1 MVDSTTTDTVTIRQ
15 FTFRMILRNID
26 NQIELV
32 FGNHLHHVVLR
43 VRTFIGPVNSFSAH
57 SMSIQE
63 SGCTCRC
70 INLISFIEEHA
81 AGLQQID
88 FRFHGTGREHHSL
101 LRNLE
106 ASSNHGA
113 QQCFGEIITDT
124 ATPATSQTIPET
136 TTEPEP
142 EKLTC
147 QTGLYQEKT
156 LADQVS
162 VDAARELPEG
172 EYGVLS
178 YSYDET
184 VSVWGNGAEDCLV
197 IHDGD
202 EEYRVEIPWQNMYSA
217 PPAVEAADYDGDGD
231 KEYYISTIQG
241 TGTGVYVEGL
251 YYVDVQKGTPKVSE
265 YTNVVEDFESRILA
279 ADTLD
284 EQFHTLHVDF
294 LDKNGESDP
303 EESIDLSLDS
313 LLREYEGNTY
323 MGTVLGDQ
331 IRFDFRGGTPFAS
344 VVVGI
349 QLYQIAIPLYDS
361 SFRVTAPVSMQEN
374 GKFSLGNFSVRTNP
388 YDVNV
393 ENADGE
399 EQNMTEVYT
408 GYYDLT
414 HNGYKEKVV
423 TKVYLEEENGALTEA
438 LRKAGNWGTVEVYE
452 YLGDGQ
458 YGIIPLWSQEFAIA
472 HAGNVQIFLTQKDG
486 YDYLVTTSLW
496 SGQGVCYYDYN
507 VLSPVNYSFDRY
519 HNELKGADHY
529 DPQFFT
535 GLESW
540 LKEDSLLLVA
550 TDIDMPQGQE
560 VILTTDEETHYAEE
574 YLMVKKERLQSVE
587 DID

>member
-1 MVDSTTTDTVTIRQ
+1 MLQCLQSDFQHFKKKRCRYRKAWCRHFLGFTLPDSLDMIKIENVFTGYRGGRMHKRKLHNKISSGLLVLIVAFSLTGCGSSRDALEIFDT
-15 FTFRMILRNID
+15 
-26 NQIELV
+26 E
-32 FGNHLHHVVLR
+32 
-43 VRTFIGPVNSFSAH
+43 SAQAEGI
-57 SMSIQE
+57 SQE
-63 SGCTCRC
+63 T
-70 INLISFIEEHA
+70 A
-81 AGLQQID
+81 
-88 FRFHGTGREHHSL
+88 
-101 LRNLE
+101 
-106 ASSNHGA
+106 
-113 QQCFGEIITDT
+113 T
-124 ATPATSQTIPET
+124 ATPAISQTIPET

-162 VDAARELPEG
+162 VDAARELSEG

-241 TGTGVYVEGL
+241 TGTGVHVEGL

-284 EQFHTLHVDF
+284 EKFHTLHVDF

-374 GKFSLGNFSVRTNP
+374 GKFSLGDFSVRTNP

-414 HNGYKEKVV
+414 HNGYKEKIV
-423 TKVYLEEENGALTEA
+423 TKVYLEEENENLTEA
-438 LRKAGNWGTVEVYE
+438 LYKAGNWGTVEAYE

-507 VLSPVNYSFDRY
+507 VLSPLDYSFDRY
-519 HNELKGADHY
+519 HNELKGAEHY

-540 LKEDSLLLVA
+540 MKEDSLLLAA

-560 VILTTDEETHYAEE
+560 AILTTDEEVHYARE
-574 YLMVKKERLQSVE
+574 YLTVKKEQQQRIE
-587 DID
+587 EIE

>member
-1 MVDSTTTDTVTIRQ
+1 MYKRKLHKEISSGLLALIVAFSLTGCGSSRDALEISDT
-15 FTFRMILRNID
+15 
-26 NQIELV
+26 E
-32 FGNHLHHVVLR
+32 
-43 VRTFIGPVNSFSAH
+43 SAQAEGI
-57 SMSIQE
+57 SQE
-63 SGCTCRC
+63 T
-70 INLISFIEEHA
+70 A
-81 AGLQQID
+81 
-88 FRFHGTGREHHSL
+88 
-101 LRNLE
+101 
-106 ASSNHGA
+106 
-113 QQCFGEIITDT
+113 T
-124 ATPATSQTIPET
+124 ATPATSQIIPET

-142 EKLTC
+142 EKITY

-202 EEYRVEIPWQNMYSA
+202 REYRVGIPWRNMYSA

-241 TGTGVYVEGL
+241 TGTGIYVEGL

-265 YTNVVEDFESRILA
+265 YTNVVEDFDRRILA

-294 LDKNGESDP
+294 LDKNGKIDAQK
-303 EESIDLSLDS
+303 SIDLDQTR
-313 LLREYEGNTY
+313 LLQKLEGYTY
-323 MGTVLGDQ
+323 KSIGVGAQ
-331 IRFDFRGGTPFAS
+331 IRYDFRGGQPFAN
-344 VVVGI
+344 VGVGI
-349 QLYQIAIPLYDS
+349 NMNEMADLVYETGFNI
-361 SFRVTAPVSMQEN
+361 TAPVSMQKDGN
-374 GKFSLGNFSVRTNP
+374 FSLGDFSVQKTYSR
-388 YDVNV
+388 YLEE
-393 ENADGE
+393 ENIDKE
-399 EQNMTEVYT
+399 EPDMTEVYT

-423 TKVYLEEENGALTEA
+423 TKVYLEEENEDFTEA
-438 LRKAGNWGTVEVYE
+438 LHKAGNWGTVEV
-452 YLGDGQ
+452 
-458 YGIIPLWSQEFAIA
+458 
-472 HAGNVQIFLTQKDG
+472 

-560 VILTTDEETHYAEE
+560 VILTTNEETHYAEE
-574 YLMVKKERLQSVE
+574 YLKVKKERLQSVE

>member
-1 MVDSTTTDTVTIRQ
+1 MHLPAIGGGRMYKRKLHKEISSGLLVLIVAFSLTGCGSSRDALEISDT
-15 FTFRMILRNID
+15 
-26 NQIELV
+26 E
-32 FGNHLHHVVLR
+32 
-43 VRTFIGPVNSFSAH
+43 SAQAEGI
-57 SMSIQE
+57 SQE
-63 SGCTCRC
+63 T
-70 INLISFIEEHA
+70 A
-81 AGLQQID
+81 
-88 FRFHGTGREHHSL
+88 
-101 LRNLE
+101 
-106 ASSNHGA
+106 
-113 QQCFGEIITDT
+113 T

-162 VDAARELPEG
+162 VNAARELPEG

-178 YSYDET
+178 YSYDES

-202 EEYRVEIPWQNMYSA
+202 EEYRVEIPWQNMYLA

-241 TGTGVYVEGL
+241 TGTGVHVEGL

-265 YTNVVEDFESRILA
+265 YTNVVEDFERRILA

-294 LDKNGESDP
+294 LDKNGKIDAQK
-303 EESIDLSLDS
+303 SIDLDQTR
-313 LLREYEGNTY
+313 LLQKLEGYTY
-323 MGTVLGDQ
+323 KSIGVGAQ
-331 IRFDFRGGTPFAS
+331 IRYDFRGGQPFAN
-344 VVVGI
+344 VGVGI
-349 QLYQIAIPLYDS
+349 NMNEMADLVYETGFNI
-361 SFRVTAPVSMQEN
+361 TAPVSMQKDGN
-374 GKFSLGNFSVRTNP
+374 FSLGDFSVQKTYSR
-388 YDVNV
+388 YLEE
-393 ENADGE
+393 ENIDKE
-399 EQNMTEVYT
+399 EPDMTEVYT

-414 HNGYKEKVV
+414 HNGYKEKIV
-423 TKVYLEEENGALTEA
+423 TKVHLEEENENLTEA
-438 LRKAGNWGTVEVYE
+438 LRKAGNWGTVAVYE

-560 VILTTDEETHYAEE
+560 VILTTNEETHYTEE
-574 YLMVKKERLQSVE
+574 YLKVKKERLQSVE
-587 DID
+587 YID

>member
-1 MVDSTTTDTVTIRQ
+1 MLQCLQSDFQHFKKKRCRYRKAWCRHFLGFTLPDSLDMIKIENVFTGYRGGRMHKRKLHNKISSGLLVLIVAFSLTGCGSSRDALEISDT
-15 FTFRMILRNID
+15 
-26 NQIELV
+26 E
-32 FGNHLHHVVLR
+32 
-43 VRTFIGPVNSFSAH
+43 SAQAEGI
-57 SMSIQE
+57 SQE
-63 SGCTCRC
+63 T
-70 INLISFIEEHA
+70 A
-81 AGLQQID
+81 
-88 FRFHGTGREHHSL
+88 
-101 LRNLE
+101 
-106 ASSNHGA
+106 
-113 QQCFGEIITDT
+113 T
-124 ATPATSQTIPET
+124 ATPAISQTIPET

-162 VDAARELPEG
+162 VDAARELSEG

-241 TGTGVYVEGL
+241 TGTGVHVEGL

-284 EQFHTLHVDF
+284 EKFHTLHVDF

-361 SFRVTAPVSMQEN
+361 SFRVTVPVSMQEN
-374 GKFSLGNFSVRTNP
+374 GKFSLGDFSVRTNP

-414 HNGYKEKVV
+414 HNGYKEKIV
-423 TKVYLEEENGALTEA
+423 TKVYLEEENENLTEA
-438 LRKAGNWGTVEVYE
+438 LYKAGNWGTVEAYE

-507 VLSPVNYSFDRY
+507 VLSPLDYSFDRY
-519 HNELKGADHY
+519 HNELKGAEHY

-540 LKEDSLLLVA
+540 MKEDSLLLAA

-560 VILTTDEETHYAEE
+560 AILTTDEEVHYARE
-574 YLMVKKERLQSVE
+574 YLTVKKEQQQRIE
-587 DID
+587 EIE

>member
-1 MVDSTTTDTVTIRQ
+1 MLQCLQSDFQHFKKKRCRYRKAWCRHFLGFTLPDSLDMIKIENVFTGYRGGRMYKRKLHKEISSGLLVLIVAFSLTGCGSSRDALEISDT
-15 FTFRMILRNID
+15 
-26 NQIELV
+26 E
-32 FGNHLHHVVLR
+32 
-43 VRTFIGPVNSFSAH
+43 SAQAEGI
-57 SMSIQE
+57 SQE
-63 SGCTCRC
+63 T
-70 INLISFIEEHA
+70 A
-81 AGLQQID
+81 
-88 FRFHGTGREHHSL
+88 
-101 LRNLE
+101 
-106 ASSNHGA
+106 
-113 QQCFGEIITDT
+113 T
-124 ATPATSQTIPET
+124 ATPAISQTIPET

-142 EKLTC
+142 EKLTY

-217 PPAVEAADYDGDGD
+217 PPAVEAADYDGDGN

-241 TGTGVYVEGL
+241 TGTGVHVEGL

-265 YTNVVEDFESRILA
+265 YTNVVADFESRILA

-374 GKFSLGNFSVRTNP
+374 GKFSLGDFSVRTNP

-414 HNGYKEKVV
+414 HNGYKEKIV
-423 TKVYLEEENGALTEA
+423 TKVYLEEENENLTEA
-438 LRKAGNWGTVEVYE
+438 LYKAGNWGTVEAYE

-507 VLSPVNYSFDRY
+507 VLSPLDYSFDRY
-519 HNELKGADHY
+519 HNELKGAEHY

-535 GLESW
+535 GLENW

-550 TDIDMPQGQE
+550 TDINMPQGQE
-560 VILTTDEETHYAEE
+560 AILTTDEEVHYARE
-574 YLMVKKERLQSVE
+574 YLTVKKEQQQRIE
-587 DID
+587 EIE

>member
-1 MVDSTTTDTVTIRQ
+1 MYKRKLHKEISSGLLVLIVAFSLTGCGSSRDALEISDT
-15 FTFRMILRNID
+15 
-26 NQIELV
+26 E
-32 FGNHLHHVVLR
+32 
-43 VRTFIGPVNSFSAH
+43 SAQAEGI
-57 SMSIQE
+57 SQE
-63 SGCTCRC
+63 T
-70 INLISFIEEHA
+70 A
-81 AGLQQID
+81 P
-88 FRFHGTGREHHSL
+88 
-101 LRNLE
+101 
-106 ASSNHGA
+106 
-113 QQCFGEIITDT
+113 
-124 ATPATSQTIPET
+124 ATPATSQTIPEM

-162 VDAARELPEG
+162 VDAAREQPEG

-284 EQFHTLHVDF
+284 EKFHTLHVDF

-374 GKFSLGNFSVRTNP
+374 GKFSLGDFSVRTNP

-423 TKVYLEEENGALTEA
+423 TKVYLEVENGDLTEA

-472 HAGNVQIFLTQKDG
+472 HAGNTQIFLTQKDG
-486 YDYLVTTSLW
+486 YDYLVVTSLW
-496 SGQGVCYYDYN
+496 TGQGICYYDYN
-507 VLSPVNYSFDRY
+507 VLSPVDYSFDRY
-519 HNELKGADHY
+519 HNELKGAEHY

-535 GLESW
+535 GLENW

-550 TDIDMPQGQE
+550 TDINMPQGQE
-560 VILTTDEETHYAEE
+560 AILTTDEEVHYARE
-574 YLMVKKERLQSVE
+574 YLTVKKEQQQRIE
-587 DID
+587 EIE

>member
-1 MVDSTTTDTVTIRQ
+1 MLQCLQSDFQHFKKKRCRYRKAWCRHFLGFTLPDSLDMIKIENVFTGYRGGRMHKRKLHNKISSGLLVLIVAFSLTGCGSSRDALEISDT
-15 FTFRMILRNID
+15 
-26 NQIELV
+26 E
-32 FGNHLHHVVLR
+32 
-43 VRTFIGPVNSFSAH
+43 SAQAEGI
-57 SMSIQE
+57 SQE
-63 SGCTCRC
+63 T
-70 INLISFIEEHA
+70 A
-81 AGLQQID
+81 
-88 FRFHGTGREHHSL
+88 
-101 LRNLE
+101 
-106 ASSNHGA
+106 
-113 QQCFGEIITDT
+113 T
-124 ATPATSQTIPET
+124 ATPAISQTIPET

-147 QTGLYQEKT
+147 QTGRYQEKT

-162 VDAARELPEG
+162 VDAARELSEG

-241 TGTGVYVEGL
+241 TGTGVHVEGL

-284 EQFHTLHVDF
+284 EKFHTLHVDF

-374 GKFSLGNFSVRTNP
+374 GKFSLGDFSVRTNP

-414 HNGYKEKVV
+414 HNGYKEKIV
-423 TKVYLEEENGALTEA
+423 TKVYLEEENENLTEA
-438 LRKAGNWGTVEVYE
+438 LYKAGNWGTVEAYE

-507 VLSPVNYSFDRY
+507 VLSPLDYSFDRY
-519 HNELKGADHY
+519 HNELKGAEHY

-535 GLESW
+535 GLENW

-550 TDIDMPQGQE
+550 TDINMPQGQE
-560 VILTTDEETHYAEE
+560 AILTTDEEVHYARE
-574 YLMVKKERLQSVE
+574 YLTVKKEQQQRIE
-587 DID
+587 EIE

>member
-1 MVDSTTTDTVTIRQ
+1 MYKRKLHKEISSGLLALIVAFSLTGCGSSRDALEISDT
-15 FTFRMILRNID
+15 
-26 NQIELV
+26 E
-32 FGNHLHHVVLR
+32 
-43 VRTFIGPVNSFSAH
+43 SAQAEGI
-57 SMSIQE
+57 SQE
-63 SGCTCRC
+63 T
-70 INLISFIEEHA
+70 A
-81 AGLQQID
+81 
-88 FRFHGTGREHHSL
+88 
-101 LRNLE
+101 
-106 ASSNHGA
+106 
-113 QQCFGEIITDT
+113 T
-124 ATPATSQTIPET
+124 ATPATSQIIPET

-142 EKLTC
+142 EKITY

-202 EEYRVEIPWQNMYSA
+202 REYRVEIPWQNMYSA

-241 TGTGVYVEGL
+241 TGTGVHVEGL

-265 YTNVVEDFESRILA
+265 YTQVVEDFESRILA

-284 EQFHTLHVDF
+284 EKFHTLHVDF
-294 LDKNGESDP
+294 LDKNGKIDAQKSMDLDQTRLLQKLEGYTYK
-303 EESIDLSLDS
+303 SI
-313 LLREYEGNTY
+313 GV
-323 MGTVLGDQ
+323 GAQ
-331 IRFDFRGGTPFAS
+331 IRYDFRGGQPFAN
-344 VVVGI
+344 VGVGI
-349 QLYQIAIPLYDS
+349 NMNEMADLVYETGFNI
-361 SFRVTAPVSMQEN
+361 TAPVSMQKDGN
-374 GKFSLGNFSVRTNP
+374 FSLGDFSVQKTYSR
-388 YDVNV
+388 YLEE
-393 ENADGE
+393 ENIDKE
-399 EQNMTEVYT
+399 EPDMTEVYT

-423 TKVYLEEENGALTEA
+423 TKVYLEEENEDFTEA
-438 LRKAGNWGTVEVYE
+438 LHKAGNWGTVEV
-452 YLGDGQ
+452 
-458 YGIIPLWSQEFAIA
+458 
-472 HAGNVQIFLTQKDG
+472 

-560 VILTTDEETHYAEE
+560 VILTTNEETHYAEE
-574 YLMVKKERLQSVE
+574 YLKVKKERLQSVE

>member
-1 MVDSTTTDTVTIRQ
+1 MLQCLQSDFQHFKKKRCRYRKAWCRHFLGFTLPDSLDMIKIENVFTGYRGGRMHKRKLHNKISSGLLVLIAALSLAACGSTGDALEIPDT
-15 FTFRMILRNID
+15 
-26 NQIELV
+26 E
-32 FGNHLHHVVLR
+32 
-43 VRTFIGPVNSFSAH
+43 SAQTEQTG
-57 SMSIQE
+57 QE
-63 SGCTCRC
+63 T
-70 INLISFIEEHA
+70 A
-81 AGLQQID
+81 
-88 FRFHGTGREHHSL
+88 
-101 LRNLE
+101 
-106 ASSNHGA
+106 
-113 QQCFGEIITDT
+113 T
-124 ATPATSQTIPET
+124 ATPATSQTTPET
-136 TTEPEP
+136 TTEPKP
-142 EKLTC
+142 KNLTY

-241 TGTGVYVEGL
+241 TGTGVHVEGL

-284 EQFHTLHVDF
+284 EKFHTLHVDF

-374 GKFSLGNFSVRTNP
+374 GKFSLGDFSVRTNP

-414 HNGYKEKVV
+414 HNGYKEKIV
-423 TKVYLEEENGALTEA
+423 TKVYLEEENENLTEA
-438 LRKAGNWGTVEVYE
+438 LYKAGNWGTVEAYE

-507 VLSPVNYSFDRY
+507 VLSPLDYSFDRY
-519 HNELKGADHY
+519 HNELKGAEHY

-540 LKEDSLLLVA
+540 MKEDSLLLAA

-560 VILTTDEETHYAEE
+560 AILTTDEEVHYARE
-574 YLMVKKERLQSVE
+574 YLTVKKEQQQRIE
-587 DID
+587 EIE

>member
-1 MVDSTTTDTVTIRQ
+1 MYLPAIGGGRMYKRKLHKEISSGLLVLIAAFSLTGCGKVEDALESQGTESVQAEEIRQ
-15 FTFRMILRNID
+15 ET
-26 NQIELV
+26 
-32 FGNHLHHVVLR
+32 
-43 VRTFIGPVNSFSAH
+43 T
-57 SMSIQE
+57 
-63 SGCTCRC
+63 
-70 INLISFIEEHA
+70 A
-81 AGLQQID
+81 A
-88 FRFHGTGREHHSL
+88 TS
-101 LRNLE
+101 
-106 ASSNHGA
+106 
-113 QQCFGEIITDT
+113 
-124 ATPATSQTIPET
+124 ATSQMIPET

-142 EKLTC
+142 EKLTY

-162 VDAARELPEG
+162 VNAARELPEG

-178 YSYDET
+178 YSYDES

-241 TGTGVYVEGL
+241 TGTGVHVEGL

-265 YTNVVEDFESRILA
+265 YTQVVEDFESRILA

-284 EQFHTLHVDF
+284 EKFHTLHVDF
-294 LDKNGESDP
+294 LDKNGKIDAQKSMDLDQTRLLQKLEGYTYK
-303 EESIDLSLDS
+303 SI
-313 LLREYEGNTY
+313 GV
-323 MGTVLGDQ
+323 GAQ
-331 IRFDFRGGTPFAS
+331 IRYDFRGGQPFAN
-344 VVVGI
+344 VGVGI
-349 QLYQIAIPLYDS
+349 NMNEMANPVYETGFNI
-361 SFRVTAPVSMQEN
+361 TAPVSMQKDGN
-374 GKFSLGNFSVRTNP
+374 FSLGDFSVQKTYSR
-388 YDVNV
+388 YLEE
-393 ENADGE
+393 ENIDKE
-399 EQNMTEVYT
+399 EPDMTEVYT

-423 TKVYLEEENGALTEA
+423 TKVYLEEENEDFTEA
-438 LRKAGNWGTVEVYE
+438 LHKAGNWGTVAVYE

-458 YGIIPLWSQEFAIA
+458 YGIIPLWSQEFTIA
-472 HAGNVQIFLTQKDG
+472 HAGNTQIFLTEKDG
-486 YDYLVTTSLW
+486 YDYLVVTNFWT
-496 SGQGVCYYDYN
+496 GQGVCYYDYN

-540 LKEDSLLLVA
+540 LQEDSLLLVA

-560 VILTTDEETHYAEE
+560 VILTTNEETHYTEE
-574 YLMVKKERLQSVE
+574 YLKVKKERLQSVE
-587 DID
+587 AID

>member
-1 MVDSTTTDTVTIRQ
+1 MLQCLQSDFQHFKKKRCRYRKAWCRHFLGFTLPDSLDMIKIENVFTGYRGGRMHKRKLHNKISSGLLVLIAALSLAACGSTGDALEIPDT
-15 FTFRMILRNID
+15 
-26 NQIELV
+26 E
-32 FGNHLHHVVLR
+32 
-43 VRTFIGPVNSFSAH
+43 SAQTEQTG
-57 SMSIQE
+57 QE
-63 SGCTCRC
+63 T
-70 INLISFIEEHA
+70 A
-81 AGLQQID
+81 
-88 FRFHGTGREHHSL
+88 
-101 LRNLE
+101 
-106 ASSNHGA
+106 
-113 QQCFGEIITDT
+113 T
-124 ATPATSQTIPET
+124 ATPATSQTTPET
-136 TTEPEP
+136 TTEPKP
-142 EKLTC
+142 KNLTY

-178 YSYDET
+178 YSYDEA

-241 TGTGVYVEGL
+241 TGTGVHVEGL

-284 EQFHTLHVDF
+284 EKFHTLHVDF

-374 GKFSLGNFSVRTNP
+374 GKFSLGDFSVRTNP

-414 HNGYKEKVV
+414 HNGYKEKIV
-423 TKVYLEEENGALTEA
+423 TKVYLEEENENLTEA
-438 LRKAGNWGTVEVYE
+438 LYKAGNWGTVEAYE

-507 VLSPVNYSFDRY
+507 VLSPLDYSFDRY
-519 HNELKGADHY
+519 HNELKGAEHY

-540 LKEDSLLLVA
+540 MKEDSLLLAA

-560 VILTTDEETHYAEE
+560 AILTTDEEVHYARE
-574 YLMVKKERLQSVE
+574 YLTVKKEQQQRIE
-587 DID
+587 EIE

>member
-1 MVDSTTTDTVTIRQ
+1 VLQCLQSDFQHFKKKRCRYRKAWCRHFLGFTLPDSLDMIKIENVFTGYRGGRMHKRKLHNKISSGLLVLIVAFSLTGCGSSRDALEISDT
-15 FTFRMILRNID
+15 
-26 NQIELV
+26 E
-32 FGNHLHHVVLR
+32 
-43 VRTFIGPVNSFSAH
+43 SAQAEGI
-57 SMSIQE
+57 SQE
-63 SGCTCRC
+63 T
-70 INLISFIEEHA
+70 A
-81 AGLQQID
+81 
-88 FRFHGTGREHHSL
+88 
-101 LRNLE
+101 
-106 ASSNHGA
+106 
-113 QQCFGEIITDT
+113 T
-124 ATPATSQTIPET
+124 ATPAISQTIPET

-162 VDAARELPEG
+162 VDAARELSEG

-241 TGTGVYVEGL
+241 TGTGVHVEGL

-284 EQFHTLHVDF
+284 EKFHTLHVDF

-374 GKFSLGNFSVRTNP
+374 GKFSLGDFSVRTNP

-414 HNGYKEKVV
+414 HNGYKEKIV
-423 TKVYLEEENGALTEA
+423 TKVYLEEENENLTEA
-438 LRKAGNWGTVEVYE
+438 LYKAGNWGTVEAYE

-507 VLSPVNYSFDRY
+507 VLSPLDYSFDRY
-519 HNELKGADHY
+519 HNELKGAEHY

-540 LKEDSLLLVA
+540 MKEDSLLLAA

-560 VILTTDEETHYAEE
+560 AILTTDEEVHYARE
-574 YLMVKKERLQSVE
+574 YLTVKKEQQQRIE
-587 DID
+587 EIE

>member
-1 MVDSTTTDTVTIRQ
+1 MLQCLQSDFQHFKKKRCRYRKAWCRHFLGFTLPDSLDMIKIENVFTGYRGGRMHKRKLHNKISSGLLVLIVAFSLTGCGSSRDALEISDT
-15 FTFRMILRNID
+15 
-26 NQIELV
+26 E
-32 FGNHLHHVVLR
+32 
-43 VRTFIGPVNSFSAH
+43 SAQTEGI
-57 SMSIQE
+57 SQE
-63 SGCTCRC
+63 T
-70 INLISFIEEHA
+70 A
-81 AGLQQID
+81 
-88 FRFHGTGREHHSL
+88 
-101 LRNLE
+101 
-106 ASSNHGA
+106 
-113 QQCFGEIITDT
+113 T
-124 ATPATSQTIPET
+124 ATPAISQTIPET

-162 VDAARELPEG
+162 VDAARELSEG

-241 TGTGVYVEGL
+241 TGTGVHVEGL

-284 EQFHTLHVDF
+284 EKFHTLHVDF

-374 GKFSLGNFSVRTNP
+374 GKFSLGDFSVRTNP

-414 HNGYKEKVV
+414 HNGYKEKIV
-423 TKVYLEEENGALTEA
+423 TKVYLEEENENLTEA
-438 LRKAGNWGTVEVYE
+438 LYKAGNWGTVEAYE

-507 VLSPVNYSFDRY
+507 VLSPLDYSFDRY
-519 HNELKGADHY
+519 HNELKGAEHY

-540 LKEDSLLLVA
+540 MKEDSLLLAA

-560 VILTTDEETHYAEE
+560 AILTTDEEVHYARE
-574 YLMVKKERLQSVE
+574 YLTVKKEQQQRIE
-587 DID
+587 EIE

>member
-1 MVDSTTTDTVTIRQ
+1 MISKISSGLLVLIVAFSLTGCGSSRDALEISDT
-15 FTFRMILRNID
+15 
-26 NQIELV
+26 E
-32 FGNHLHHVVLR
+32 
-43 VRTFIGPVNSFSAH
+43 SAQAEGI
-57 SMSIQE
+57 SQE
-63 SGCTCRC
+63 T
-70 INLISFIEEHA
+70 A
-81 AGLQQID
+81 
-88 FRFHGTGREHHSL
+88 
-101 LRNLE
+101 
-106 ASSNHGA
+106 
-113 QQCFGEIITDT
+113 T

-142 EKLTC
+142 EKLTY

-156 LADQVS
+156 LAEQVS

-202 EEYRVEIPWQNMYSA
+202 REYRVEIPWQNMYSA
-217 PPAVEAADYDGDGD
+217 PPAVEAADYDEDGD

-323 MGTVLGDQ
+323 MGTVLGDN
-331 IRFDFRGGTPFAS
+331 IRFDFRGGKPFAS

-349 QLYQIAIPLYDS
+349 QLDQIAMSLYDS
-361 SFRVTAPVSMQEN
+361 SFRVMAPVSMQEN
-374 GKFSLGNFSVRTNP
+374 GKFSLGNFSVSTNP

-399 EQNMTEVYT
+399 EQNELL
-408 GYYDLT
+408 D
-414 HNGYKEKVV
+414 
-423 TKVYLEEENGALTEA
+423 GA
-438 LRKAGNWGTVEVYE
+438 G
-452 YLGDGQ
+452 
-458 YGIIPLWSQEFAIA
+458 
-472 HAGNVQIFLTQKDG
+472 
-486 YDYLVTTSLW
+486 
-496 SGQGVCYYDYN
+496 C
-507 VLSPVNYSFDRY
+507 
-519 HNELKGADHY
+519 
-529 DPQFFT
+529 
-535 GLESW
+535 
-540 LKEDSLLLVA
+540 LLL
-550 TDIDMPQGQE
+550 
-560 VILTTDEETHYAEE
+560 
-574 YLMVKKERLQSVE
+574 
-587 DID
+587 

>member
-1 MVDSTTTDTVTIRQ
+1 MYKRKLHKEISSGLLALIVAFSLTGCGSSRDALEISDT
-15 FTFRMILRNID
+15 
-26 NQIELV
+26 E
-32 FGNHLHHVVLR
+32 
-43 VRTFIGPVNSFSAH
+43 SAQAEEVG
-57 SMSIQE
+57 QE
-63 SGCTCRC
+63 
-70 INLISFIEEHA
+70 
-81 AGLQQID
+81 
-88 FRFHGTGREHHSL
+88 
-101 LRNLE
+101 
-106 ASSNHGA
+106 
-113 QQCFGEIITDT
+113 T
-124 ATPATSQTIPET
+124 ATATSQTIPET
-136 TTEPEP
+136 TTEPET
-142 EKLTC
+142 EKLTY

-202 EEYRVEIPWQNMYSA
+202 REYRVGIPWRNMYSA

-241 TGTGVYVEGL
+241 TGTGIYVEGL

-265 YTNVVEDFESRILA
+265 YTNVVEDFDRRILA

-294 LDKNGESDP
+294 LDKNGKIDAQKSMDLDQTRLLQKLEGYTYK
-303 EESIDLSLDS
+303 SI
-313 LLREYEGNTY
+313 GV
-323 MGTVLGDQ
+323 GAQ
-331 IRFDFRGGTPFAS
+331 IRYDFRGGQPFAN
-344 VVVGI
+344 VGVGI
-349 QLYQIAIPLYDS
+349 NMNEMADLVYETGFNI
-361 SFRVTAPVSMQEN
+361 TAPVSMQKDGN
-374 GKFSLGNFSVRTNP
+374 FSLGDFSVQKTYSR
-388 YDVNV
+388 
-393 ENADGE
+393 
-399 EQNMTEVYT
+399 
-408 GYYDLT
+408 
-414 HNGYKEKVV
+414 
-423 TKVYLEEENGALTEA
+423 YLEEENIDKEEPDMT
-438 LRKAGNWGTVEVYE
+438 EVYE

-486 YDYLVTTSLW
+486 YDYLVVTSFW
-496 SGQGVCYYDYN
+496 TGQGVCYYDYN
-507 VLSPVNYSFDRY
+507 VLSSVDYSFDRY
-519 HNELKGADHY
+519 HNELNGADHY

-540 LKEDSLLLVA
+540 LKEDSLLLAA

-560 VILTTDEETHYAEE
+560 VILTTNEETHYAEE
-574 YLMVKKERLQSVE
+574 YLKVKKERLQSVE

>member
-1 MVDSTTTDTVTIRQ
+1 MYKRKLHKEISSGLLVLIVAFSLTGCGSSRDALEISDT
-15 FTFRMILRNID
+15 
-26 NQIELV
+26 E
-32 FGNHLHHVVLR
+32 
-43 VRTFIGPVNSFSAH
+43 SAQAEGI
-57 SMSIQE
+57 SQE
-63 SGCTCRC
+63 T
-70 INLISFIEEHA
+70 A
-81 AGLQQID
+81 
-88 FRFHGTGREHHSL
+88 
-101 LRNLE
+101 
-106 ASSNHGA
+106 
-113 QQCFGEIITDT
+113 T
-124 ATPATSQTIPET
+124 ATPAISQTIPET

-142 EKLTC
+142 EKLTY

-217 PPAVEAADYDGDGD
+217 PPAVEAADYDGDGN

-241 TGTGVYVEGL
+241 TGTGVHVEGL

-294 LDKNGESDP
+294 LDKNGEIDAQ
-303 EESIDLSLDS
+303 ESIDLDLTR
-313 LLREYEGNTY
+313 LLQKMEGYTY
-323 MGTVLGDQ
+323 KSTGMGAQV
-331 IRFDFRGGTPFAS
+331 RFEFRGGQPFAN
-344 VVVGI
+344 VWVGI
-349 QLYQIAIPLYDS
+349 NMNEMADLVYET
-361 SFRVTAPVSMQEN
+361 SFRITAPVSMQEN
-374 GKFSLGNFSVRTNP
+374 GKFSLGDFSVRTNP

-423 TKVYLEEENGALTEA
+423 TKVYLEEENDELTEA
-438 LRKAGNWGTVEVYE
+438 LRKAGNWGTAEVYE

-472 HAGNVQIFLTQKDG
+472 HAGNTQIFLTQKDG
-486 YDYLVTTSLW
+486 YDYLVVTSLW
-496 SGQGVCYYDYN
+496 TGQGICYYDYN
-507 VLSPVNYSFDRY
+507 VLSPVDYSFDRY
-519 HNELKGADHY
+519 HNELKGAEHY

-535 GLESW
+535 GLENW

-550 TDIDMPQGQE
+550 TDINMPQGQE
-560 VILTTDEETHYAEE
+560 AILTTDEEVHYARE
-574 YLMVKKERLQSVE
+574 YLTVKKEQQQRIE
-587 DID
+587 EIE

>member
-1 MVDSTTTDTVTIRQ
+1 MLQCLQSDFQHFKKKRCRYRKAWCRHFLGFTLPDSLDMIKIENVFTGYRGGRMHKRKLHNKISSGLLVLIVAFSLTGCGSSRDALEISDT
-15 FTFRMILRNID
+15 
-26 NQIELV
+26 E
-32 FGNHLHHVVLR
+32 
-43 VRTFIGPVNSFSAH
+43 SAQAEGI
-57 SMSIQE
+57 SQE
-63 SGCTCRC
+63 P
-70 INLISFIEEHA
+70 A
-81 AGLQQID
+81 
-88 FRFHGTGREHHSL
+88 
-101 LRNLE
+101 
-106 ASSNHGA
+106 
-113 QQCFGEIITDT
+113 T
-124 ATPATSQTIPET
+124 ATPAISQTIPET

-162 VDAARELPEG
+162 VDAARELSEG

-241 TGTGVYVEGL
+241 TGTGVHVEGL

-284 EQFHTLHVDF
+284 EKFHTLHVDF

-374 GKFSLGNFSVRTNP
+374 GKFSLGDFSVRTNP

-414 HNGYKEKVV
+414 HNGYKEKIV
-423 TKVYLEEENGALTEA
+423 TKVYLEEENENLTEA
-438 LRKAGNWGTVEVYE
+438 LYKAGNWGTVEAYE

-507 VLSPVNYSFDRY
+507 VLSPLDYSFDRY
-519 HNELKGADHY
+519 HNELKGAEHY

-540 LKEDSLLLVA
+540 MKEDSLLLAA

-560 VILTTDEETHYAEE
+560 AILTTDEEVHYARE
-574 YLMVKKERLQSVE
+574 YLTVKKEQQQRIE
-587 DID
+587 EIE

>member
-1 MVDSTTTDTVTIRQ
+1 MYLPAIGGGRMYKRKLHKEISSGLLALIVAFSLTGCGSSRDALEISDT
-15 FTFRMILRNID
+15 
-26 NQIELV
+26 E
-32 FGNHLHHVVLR
+32 
-43 VRTFIGPVNSFSAH
+43 SAQAEEVG
-57 SMSIQE
+57 QE
-63 SGCTCRC
+63 
-70 INLISFIEEHA
+70 
-81 AGLQQID
+81 
-88 FRFHGTGREHHSL
+88 
-101 LRNLE
+101 
-106 ASSNHGA
+106 
-113 QQCFGEIITDT
+113 T
-124 ATPATSQTIPET
+124 ATATSQTIPET

-142 EKLTC
+142 EKLTY

-156 LADQVS
+156 LAEQVS

-202 EEYRVEIPWQNMYSA
+202 REYRMGIPWRNMYSA

-241 TGTGVYVEGL
+241 TGTGIYVEGL

-265 YTNVVEDFESRILA
+265 YTNVVEDFDRRILA

-294 LDKNGESDP
+294 LDKNGEVDVQ
-303 EESIDLSLDS
+303 ESIDLDQTR
-313 LLREYEGNTY
+313 LLQKLEGYTY
-323 MGTVLGDQ
+323 KSIGVGAQ
-331 IRFDFRGGTPFAS
+331 IRYDFRGGQPFAN
-344 VVVGI
+344 VGVGI
-349 QLYQIAIPLYDS
+349 NMNEMADLVYETGFNI
-361 SFRVTAPVSMQEN
+361 TAPVSMQKDGN
-374 GKFSLGNFSVRTNP
+374 FSLGDFSVQKTYSR
-388 YDVNV
+388 YLEE
-393 ENADGE
+393 ENIDKE
-399 EQNMTEVYT
+399 EPDMREVYT

-423 TKVYLEEENGALTEA
+423 TKVYLEEENEDFTEA
-438 LRKAGNWGTVEVYE
+438 LHKAGNWGTVEVYE

-472 HAGNVQIFLTQKDG
+472 HAGNVQIFLTEKDG
-486 YDYLVTTSLW
+486 YDYLVVTSFW
-496 SGQGVCYYDYN
+496 TGQGVCYYDYN
-507 VLSPVNYSFDRY
+507 VLSPVDYSFDRY
-519 HNELKGADHY
+519 HNELNGADHY

-540 LKEDSLLLVA
+540 LKEDSLLLAA

-574 YLMVKKERLQSVE
+574 YLKVKKERLQSVE

>member
-1 MVDSTTTDTVTIRQ
+1 MLQCLQSDFQHFKKKRCRYRKAWCRHFLGFTLPDSLDMIKIENVFTGYRGGRMHKRKLHNKISSGLLVLIVAFSLTGCGSSRDALEISDT
-15 FTFRMILRNID
+15 
-26 NQIELV
+26 E
-32 FGNHLHHVVLR
+32 
-43 VRTFIGPVNSFSAH
+43 SAQAEGI
-57 SMSIQE
+57 SQE
-63 SGCTCRC
+63 T
-70 INLISFIEEHA
+70 A
-81 AGLQQID
+81 
-88 FRFHGTGREHHSL
+88 
-101 LRNLE
+101 
-106 ASSNHGA
+106 
-113 QQCFGEIITDT
+113 T
-124 ATPATSQTIPET
+124 ATPAISQTTPET
-136 TTEPEP
+136 TTEPKP
-142 EKLTC
+142 KNLTY

-162 VDAARELPEG
+162 VDAARELSEG

-241 TGTGVYVEGL
+241 TGTGVHVEGL

-284 EQFHTLHVDF
+284 EKFHTLHVDF

-374 GKFSLGNFSVRTNP
+374 GKFSLGDFSVRTNP

-414 HNGYKEKVV
+414 HNGYKEKIV
-423 TKVYLEEENGALTEA
+423 TKVYLEEENENLTEA
-438 LRKAGNWGTVEVYE
+438 LYKAGNWGTVEAYE

-507 VLSPVNYSFDRY
+507 VLSPLDYSFDRY
-519 HNELKGADHY
+519 HNELKGAEHY

-535 GLESW
+535 GLENW

-550 TDIDMPQGQE
+550 TDINMPQGQE
-560 VILTTDEETHYAEE
+560 AILTTDEEVHYARE
-574 YLMVKKERLQSVE
+574 YLTVKKEQQQRIE
-587 DID
+587 EIE

>member
-1 MVDSTTTDTVTIRQ
+1 MLQCLQSDFQHFKKKRCRYRKAWCRHFLGFTLPDSLDMIKIENVFTCYRGGRMHKRKLHNKISSGLLVLIVAFSLTGCGSSRDALEISDT
-15 FTFRMILRNID
+15 
-26 NQIELV
+26 E
-32 FGNHLHHVVLR
+32 
-43 VRTFIGPVNSFSAH
+43 SAQAEGI
-57 SMSIQE
+57 SQE
-63 SGCTCRC
+63 T
-70 INLISFIEEHA
+70 A
-81 AGLQQID
+81 
-88 FRFHGTGREHHSL
+88 
-101 LRNLE
+101 
-106 ASSNHGA
+106 
-113 QQCFGEIITDT
+113 T
-124 ATPATSQTIPET
+124 ATPAISQTIPET

-162 VDAARELPEG
+162 VDAARELSEG

-241 TGTGVYVEGL
+241 TGTGVHVEGL

-284 EQFHTLHVDF
+284 EKFHTLHVDF

-374 GKFSLGNFSVRTNP
+374 GKFSLGDFSVRTNP

-414 HNGYKEKVV
+414 HNGYKEKIV
-423 TKVYLEEENGALTEA
+423 TKVYLEEENENLTEA
-438 LRKAGNWGTVEVYE
+438 LYKAGNWGTVEAYE

-507 VLSPVNYSFDRY
+507 VLSPLDYSFDRY
-519 HNELKGADHY
+519 HNELKGAEHY

-540 LKEDSLLLVA
+540 MKEDSLLLAA

-560 VILTTDEETHYAEE
+560 AILTTDEEVHYARE
-574 YLMVKKERLQSVE
+574 YLTVKKEQQQRIE
-587 DID
+587 EIE

>member
-1 MVDSTTTDTVTIRQ
+1 MLQCLQSDFQHFKKKRCRYRKAWCRHFLGFTLPDSLDMIKIENVFTGYRGGRMHKRKLHNKISSGLLVLIAALSLAACGSTGDALEILDT
-15 FTFRMILRNID
+15 
-26 NQIELV
+26 E
-32 FGNHLHHVVLR
+32 
-43 VRTFIGPVNSFSAH
+43 SAQTEQTG
-57 SMSIQE
+57 QE
-63 SGCTCRC
+63 T
-70 INLISFIEEHA
+70 A
-81 AGLQQID
+81 
-88 FRFHGTGREHHSL
+88 
-101 LRNLE
+101 
-106 ASSNHGA
+106 
-113 QQCFGEIITDT
+113 T
-124 ATPATSQTIPET
+124 ATPATSQTTPET
-136 TTEPEP
+136 TTEPKP
-142 EKLTC
+142 KNLTY

-162 VDAARELPEG
+162 VDAVRELPEG

-241 TGTGVYVEGL
+241 TGTGIYVEGL

-284 EQFHTLHVDF
+284 EKFHTLHVDF
-294 LDKNGESDP
+294 MDKNGESDP

-374 GKFSLGNFSVRTNP
+374 GKFSLGDFSVRTNP

-414 HNGYKEKVV
+414 HNGYKEKIV
-423 TKVYLEEENGALTEA
+423 TKVYLEEENENLTEA
-438 LRKAGNWGTVEVYE
+438 LYKAGNWGTVEAYE

-507 VLSPVNYSFDRY
+507 VLSPLDYSFDRY
-519 HNELKGADHY
+519 HNELKGAEHY

-540 LKEDSLLLVA
+540 MKEDSLLLAA

-560 VILTTDEETHYAEE
+560 AILTTDEEVHYARE
-574 YLMVKKERLQSVE
+574 YLTVKKEQQQRIE
-587 DID
+587 EIE

>member
-1 MVDSTTTDTVTIRQ
+1 MYKRKLHKEISSGLLALIVAFSLTGCGSSRDALEISDT
-15 FTFRMILRNID
+15 
-26 NQIELV
+26 E
-32 FGNHLHHVVLR
+32 
-43 VRTFIGPVNSFSAH
+43 SAQAEGI
-57 SMSIQE
+57 SQE
-63 SGCTCRC
+63 T
-70 INLISFIEEHA
+70 A
-81 AGLQQID
+81 TA
-88 FRFHGTGREHHSL
+88 TP
-101 LRNLE
+101 
-106 ASSNHGA
+106 
-113 QQCFGEIITDT
+113 
-124 ATPATSQTIPET
+124 ATPATSQTIPEM
-136 TTEPEP
+136 TTESEP
-142 EKLTC
+142 EKLTY

-162 VDAARELPEG
+162 VNAARELPER

-178 YSYDET
+178 YSYDES

-241 TGTGVYVEGL
+241 TGTGIYVEGL

-265 YTNVVEDFESRILA
+265 YTQVVEDFESRILA

-284 EQFHTLHVDF
+284 EKFHTLHVDF
-294 LDKNGESDP
+294 LDKNGKIDAQKSMDLDQTRLLQKLEGYTYK
-303 EESIDLSLDS
+303 SI
-313 LLREYEGNTY
+313 GV
-323 MGTVLGDQ
+323 GAQ
-331 IRFDFRGGTPFAS
+331 IRYDFRGGQPFAN
-344 VVVGI
+344 VGVGI
-349 QLYQIAIPLYDS
+349 NMNEMADPVYETGFNI
-361 SFRVTAPVSMQEN
+361 TAPVSMQKDGN
-374 GKFSLGNFSVRTNP
+374 FSLGDFSVRTNP
-388 YDVNV
+388 YDVNM

-414 HNGYKEKVV
+414 HNGYKEKIV
-423 TKVYLEEENGALTEA
+423 TKVYLEEENEDLTEA
-438 LRKAGNWGTVEVYE
+438 LHKAGNWGTVAVYE

-507 VLSPVNYSFDRY
+507 VLSPVDYSFDRY
-519 HNELKGADHY
+519 HNELKGAEHY

-540 LKEDSLLLVA
+540 MKEDSLLLVA

-560 VILTTDEETHYAEE
+560 VILTTDEEVHYARE
-574 YLMVKKERLQSVE
+574 YLTVKKEQQQRIE
-587 DID
+587 EIE

>member
-1 MVDSTTTDTVTIRQ
+1 MLQCLQSDFQHFKKKRCRYRKAWCRHFLGFTLPDSLDMIKIENVFTGYRGGRMHKRKLHNKISSGLLVLIVAFSLTGCGSSRDALEISDT
-15 FTFRMILRNID
+15 
-26 NQIELV
+26 E
-32 FGNHLHHVVLR
+32 
-43 VRTFIGPVNSFSAH
+43 SAQAEGI
-57 SMSIQE
+57 SQE
-63 SGCTCRC
+63 T
-70 INLISFIEEHA
+70 A
-81 AGLQQID
+81 
-88 FRFHGTGREHHSL
+88 
-101 LRNLE
+101 
-106 ASSNHGA
+106 
-113 QQCFGEIITDT
+113 T
-124 ATPATSQTIPET
+124 ATPAISQTIPET

-162 VDAARELPEG
+162 VDAARELSEG

-217 PPAVEAADYDGDGD
+217 PPAVEAADYDGDGN

-241 TGTGVYVEGL
+241 TGTGVHVEGL

-374 GKFSLGNFSVRTNP
+374 GKFSLGDFSVRTNP

-414 HNGYKEKVV
+414 HNGYKEKIV
-423 TKVYLEEENGALTEA
+423 TKVYLEEENDELTEA

-472 HAGNVQIFLTQKDG
+472 HAGNTQIFLTQKDG
-486 YDYLVTTSLW
+486 YDYLVVTSFW
-496 SGQGVCYYDYN
+496 TGQGICYYDYN
-507 VLSPVNYSFDRY
+507 VLSPVDYSFDRY
-519 HNELKGADHY
+519 HNELKGAEHY
-529 DPQFFT
+529 DPEFFT
-535 GLESW
+535 GLENW

-550 TDIDMPQGQE
+550 TDINMPQGQE
-560 VILTTDEETHYAEE
+560 AILTTDEEVHYARE
-574 YLMVKKERLQSVE
+574 YLTVKKEQQQRIE
-587 DID
+587 EIE